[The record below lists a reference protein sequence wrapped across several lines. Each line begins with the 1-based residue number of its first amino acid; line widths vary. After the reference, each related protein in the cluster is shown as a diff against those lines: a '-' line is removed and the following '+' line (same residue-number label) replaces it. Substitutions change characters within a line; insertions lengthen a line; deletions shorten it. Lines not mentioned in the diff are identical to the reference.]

1 MEDTVKLFKE
11 ITGYV
16 MEELGDAEKYI
27 KKAMCYKTTQP
38 ELAQMFYQLS
48 TEEMGHYSMELAQLQ
63 KMASPMSA
71 DGNPEMQLAYE
82 VISEHSMDWER
93 SIKMMQQMFRE

>member
-1 MEDTVKLFKE
+1 MEDTVTLFKE

-27 KKAMCYKTTQP
+27 KKAMCYKTTKP
-38 ELAQMFYQLS
+38 ELAQMFYRLS
-48 TEEMGHYSMELAQLQ
+48 MEEMGHYTMELAELH
-63 KMASPMSA
+63 KMAN
-71 DGNPEMQLAYE
+71 DNPEMQLAYE
-82 VISEHSMDWER
+82 VISEHSMEWER